1 MSAQS
6 PGPSAPSEG
15 RPASGTRTVWTVVG
29 LLLAVGAIVPL
40 LVGTYDSTAPELA
53 GFPFFYWFQF
63 LLIPIVSALTYVAF
77 KLSESA
83 TERDRKARGVTRRQP

>member
-6 PGPSAPSEG
+6 SGPSAPSEG
-15 RPASGTRTVWTVVG
+15 RRASGTGTVWTVVG
-29 LLLAVGAIVPL
+29 LLLAVGAVVPL
-40 LVGTYDSTAPELA
+40 LVGSYDSTAPELA
-53 GFPFFYWFQF
+53 GFPFFFWFQF